1 MLNKST
7 KLFFG
12 ILAFVTLTFSESMT
26 QNVQF
31 TDMNGKAYDLFAVLD
46 EGKYVYLELVDNG

>member
-1 MLNKST
+1 MFRRSYKWIFAIMLFST
-7 KLFFG
+7 LS
-12 ILAFVTLTFSESMT
+12 FSESMT

-31 TDMNGKAYDLFAVLD
+31 TDMNGKAYDLFTVLD